1 MGKFGNHYVVKEV
14 QIQEGIEELIR
25 SAELLVVTL
34 RTLKRSTNSDLVE
47 ELEGLCDS
55 LAIQV
60 GEGIKRIDY
69 SGFLISKHGVVID

>member
-1 MGKFGNHYVVKEV
+1 MNHDVVKEV
-14 QIQEGIEELIR
+14 QIKEGIEELIR

-34 RTLKRSTNSDLVE
+34 RTLKQSTNPDLVE
-47 ELEGLCDS
+47 ELEGVCDS

-69 SGFLISKHGVVID
+69 SGFLIDKYGVVID